1 MRCSSGISPGTTP
14 IFVIYERFSELI
26 QSVRFSSFRGRF
38 ESSPWANKSLAALE
52 QIASEELAHIHEW
65 LCANKLS
72 LNIEKSNFV
81 VSILLKRN

>member
-1 MRCSSGISPGTTP
+1 MNDFQNSSRVLDFHLFTDDLNLC
-14 IFVIYERFSELI
+14 YE
-26 QSVRFSSFRGRF
+26 
-38 ESSPWANKSLAALE
+38 NKSLAALE

-81 VSILLKRN
+81 VFHPPQKKLNFSIKIVLNNI